1 MLKKGKGWLMIRSV
15 LCAWVLLLAGQ
26 PLLAYAQTT
35 TPVYDP
41 NDPMDFRRLLAREL
55 PHQFYAGVGINM
67 THHTGY
73 VPNTRFNA
81 ERWEAAG
88 KVFGGWLLTDQVRL
102 EGTYYYLSKTRFDEG
117 APTLSSEQSHAV
129 GGAIL
134 VYTPELRVWG
144 VPTLLPTRMFGRV
157 GAAYKWIDH
166 QSVFGN
172 FDESGV
178 SYNLGGGV
186 EIDITSQLFFR
197 FEYEYISKII
207 SGTNRA
213 IDVQHTPISGVL
225 GLRF

>member
-1 MLKKGKGWLMIRSV
+1 MADAAIRAQ
-15 LCAWVLLLAGQ
+15 LLVLLFVSQ
-26 PLLAYAQTT
+26 PLLAYDLDR

-41 NDPMDFRRLLAREL
+41 NDTLDLRRLLAREL
-55 PHQFYAGVGINM
+55 PHEFYVGIGGNM
-67 THHTGY
+67 VHHTGY
-73 VPNTRFNA
+73 VPNTQFHA

-88 KVFGGWLLTDQVRL
+88 KVFAGKLLTDQMRI
-102 EGTYYYLSKTRFDEG
+102 EAGYYFLSKTHFDEG
-117 APTLSSEQSHAV
+117 VPLLSSEQSHAV
-129 GGAIL
+129 GGSFLI
-134 VYTPELRVWG
+134 YTPELRTWG

-172 FDESGV
+172 FEECGV
-178 SYNLGGGV
+178 SYLLGGGV
-186 EIDITSQLFFR
+186 EIDLGPQAFFR